1 MSSRFDRVTE
11 RDCQFCDWSG
21 PSNKYYTHLPECPG
35 TDAGSAAD
43 QEADGE
49 GNDTRRELA

>member
-1 MSSRFDRVTE
+1 MSSRFDRVTD

-35 TDAGSAAD
+35 TDAGSD
-43 QEADGE
+43 QEAGAE
-49 GNDTRRELA
+49 EPGTRGELA